1 MSRRARHV
9 SVAVQNA
16 TRSAQVPPAAQLK
29 RWARSALARSAHG
42 ELTLRIVGRTES
54 AALNERYRG
63 KQGPTNV
70 LSFQGEPPGG
80 RSADLLPIGDVV
92 ICAAVVARE
101 AREQGKTLTA
111 HWAHLVIHGTL
122 HLQGFDHENPRDAT
136 VMEARERSLL
146 SDLGFPDPYSIK

>member
-9 SVAVQNA
+9 AVAVQNA
-16 TRSAQVPPAAQLK
+16 TRSAQVPATAQLK
-29 RWARSALARSAHG
+29 RWALTALGKRAHG

-63 KQGPTNV
+63 EQGPTNV
-70 LSFQGEPPGG
+70 LSFPGEPPAG
-80 RSADLLPIGDVV
+80 RSADLLPLGDVV
-92 ICAAVVARE
+92 ICAPVVAHE
-101 AREQGKTLTA
+101 ARAQGKTLTA

-136 VMEARERSLL
+136 LMEARERALL
-146 SDLGFPDPYSIK
+146 NELGFPDPYSIK